1 MCTMF
6 ELTQSIERKQ
16 SLKRFVLRLSCKT
29 ALTNKRV
36 VVQSGNLMVKHLV
49 DVVGLG
55 SSSLLSVISILDKT
69 LFEDINLPAA

>member
-1 MCTMF
+1 MCTML

-16 SLKRFVLRLSCKT
+16 SQKRFILRLSCKT

-36 VVQSGNLMVKHLV
+36 VAQSENLMVKHLL